1 MLSRTA
7 DTPIA
12 VDLSGVTKMF
22 GAVTAL
28 KRTSLAIRYGE
39 LMTLLGPSGC
49 GKTTLLNI
57 VAGFLSADE
66 GHLEIAGE
74 RVDDVPSFQREI
86 GMMFQNYALF
96 PHMTTEGNV
105 AYGLKMRKLPKAE
118 ISRRVEEV
126 LSLVKLTGF
135 ERRKPSELSGGQQQ
149 RVALARALV
158 IRPKVLLLDEPFSA
172 LDKSLRASMQI
183 EVKDIQRKLGLT
195 TIFVTHDQSEA
206 LSLSDRLA
214 VMAEGQIRQ
223 VGTPQ
228 EIYTNP
234 ADRFVASFIGDVNVI
249 PARVESLSD
258 GHALIRAGQARVRVP
273 RQHLG
278 QLASEAQVDLFVRPE
293 QLRLAEDCEAPALR
307 GTVHA
312 QIFQGGHTD
321 VLVDIRGVEQGPVLV
336 RLPGPAQS
344 GRWRVGSP
352 IDIAFAIETALAFPK
367 AS

>member
-66 GHLEIAGE
+66 GHLEIAGA

-118 ISRRVEEV
+118 ISRRVEE
-126 LSLVKLTGF
+126 
-135 ERRKPSELSGGQQQ
+135 
-149 RVALARALV
+149 
-158 IRPKVLLLDEPFSA
+158 
-172 LDKSLRASMQI
+172 
-183 EVKDIQRKLGLT
+183 
-195 TIFVTHDQSEA
+195 
-206 LSLSDRLA
+206 
-214 VMAEGQIRQ
+214 
-223 VGTPQ
+223 
-228 EIYTNP
+228 
-234 ADRFVASFIGDVNVI
+234 
-249 PARVESLSD
+249 
-258 GHALIRAGQARVRVP
+258 
-273 RQHLG
+273 
-278 QLASEAQVDLFVRPE
+278 
-293 QLRLAEDCEAPALR
+293 
-307 GTVHA
+307 
-312 QIFQGGHTD
+312 
-321 VLVDIRGVEQGPVLV
+321 
-336 RLPGPAQS
+336 
-344 GRWRVGSP
+344 
-352 IDIAFAIETALAFPK
+352 
-367 AS
+367 